1 MTSSEIVRRDRWR
14 VIPLPVVV
22 DADVLSRSVDY
33 AVRQGWEPAVV
44 GRASGDYTSWTGVV
58 VFATETVFEET
69 LRRFPEIAA
78 ARSVPVEVVE
88 QAWDDYFGARVR
100 IVDVTDGLVDD
111 PRVDGVRELDA
122 EDAKTAELAVLL
134 APCVLLTDNRKHFRP
149 FGLPDRDTTE
159 VAVEVWHLGEFL
171 QAMSVGT
178 LPPRLAGLAVIEGGR
193 ALVRWLGRDGA
204 LLVAL
209 LLLGGAA
216 LAWRTESGRRVRAS
230 LGDALTKVAAEV
242 GPGLSA
248 AYEQGMA
255 VADRLGAFA
264 VEPGEPSPL
273 AVVARRL
280 AVSQPIMTTAEIA
293 YSLRMEG
300 YGFTP
305 ASGHKTT
312 VRAWLLANP
321 CFWEMRRGNWTLG
334 YHPLP
339 LLEG

>member
-1 MTSSEIVRRDRWR
+1 M
-14 VIPLPVVV
+14 
-22 DADVLSRSVDY
+22 
-33 AVRQGWEPAVV
+33 V

-58 VFATETVFEET
+58 VFATETVFDET

-78 ARSVPVEVVE
+78 ARNVPVEVVE
-88 QAWDDYFGARVR
+88 RAWDEHFGSRVR
-100 IVDVTDGLVDD
+100 IVEVRDGLVDD
-111 PRVDGVRELDA
+111 PRVDGVRQLHA

-171 QAMSVGT
+171 QAMNLGT
-178 LPPRLAGLAVIEGGR
+178 VPPRMAGLAVIEGGK
-193 ALVRWLGRDGA
+193 ALVRWLGKDGA

-230 LGDALTKVAAEV
+230 LGDALTKVGAEV

-248 AYEQGMA
+248 AYERGMA

-264 VEPGEPSPL
+264 VEPGEPSAFTL
-273 AVVARRL
+273 VARRL
-280 AVSQPIMTTAEIA
+280 AVSRPVMTTTEIA
-293 YSLRMEG
+293 VLLADGRVR
-300 YGFTP
+300 FHP
-305 ASGHKTT
+305 ASGHKTK